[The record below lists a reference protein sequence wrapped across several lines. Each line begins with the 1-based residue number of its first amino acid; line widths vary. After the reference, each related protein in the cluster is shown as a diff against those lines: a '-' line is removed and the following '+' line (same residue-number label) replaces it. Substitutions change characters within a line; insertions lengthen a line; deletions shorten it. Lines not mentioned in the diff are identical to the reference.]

1 MLATLRLS
9 MAMQS
14 YMLLRV
20 VCRPAVFVSIL
31 FAIAIGMAGNN
42 GFSPEFLNRIASH
55 FGPSAKNRIVEWQ
68 RLITNHQG
76 DSEWEAIHVVNAFF
90 NRVRFISDRKHW
102 GQTDYWAT
110 PVEFLS
116 TNGGDCE
123 DFSIA
128 KYFTL
133 RELGVPDEKLRITYV
148 KALRLNQAHMVLAY
162 YETPDSD
169 PLILD
174 NLIGKIRP
182 ASRRHDLLP
191 VYSFN
196 GKHLW
201 MSKERGQGRRVAGG
215 SQRINLWRDLNVR
228 MQRERNLGRSYT
240 AKNMQGR

>member
-1 MLATLRLS
+1 VVNICCNPPQLVSRS
-9 MAMQS
+9 
-14 YMLLRV
+14 LLFLV
-20 VCRPAVFVSIL
+20 GWLTISVSI
-31 FAIAIGMAGNN
+31 AGYI
-42 GFSPEFLNRIASH
+42 GFSPEFLSHIRAKFGQAAENRV
-55 FGPSAKNRIVEWQ
+55 SAWQ
-68 RLITNHQG
+68 QLIIEHTG
-76 DSEWEAIHVVNAFF
+76 DSEWASIHTVNDFF
-90 NRVRFISDRKHW
+90 NKMQFVSDQIHW
-102 GQTDYWAT
+102 HRSDYWAT

-133 RELGVPDEKLRITYV
+133 RELGVPDKKLRITYV

-162 YETPDSD
+162 YESPDSD

-174 NLIGKIRP
+174 NLIPQIRH
-182 ASRRHDLLP
+182 AYNRHDLLP

-196 GKHLW
+196 GKNLW

-228 MQRERNLGRSYT
+228 MQQERELGRSYT
-240 AKNMQGR
+240 TKNMQGR